1 MPSMDGLRA
10 TRRIKAARSTT
21 KVIKLP
27 RPWWLLALTLGIAS
41 PASAQ
46 APGTW
51 APIADLNQ
59 PRAEHTATLLANGTV
74 LISGGRDAADQ
85 PLASAEIYDPA
96 TGGFTLLA
104 SPLPAPVWGHTATRL
119 DHANVLAG
127 AERAR
132 GRAPRPYGHAP
143 SRRAGPRGGRLECL
157 GRPRVRR
164 TLRPDGRHRQ
174 PGGAA
179 QRPAHAGERRALAG
193 RHCTGGRGPDD
204 DERGS

>member
-10 TRRIKAARSTT
+10 TRRTKAARSTT

-96 TGGFTLLA
+96 TGGYTLLR
-104 SPLPAPVWGHTATRL
+104 S
-119 DHANVLAG
+119 
-127 AERAR
+127 E
-132 GRAPRPYGHAP
+132 
-143 SRRAGPRGGRLECL
+143 
-157 GRPRVRR
+157 
-164 TLRPDGRHRQ
+164 
-174 PGGAA
+174 
-179 QRPAHAGERRALAG
+179 ERRVG
-193 RHCTGGRGPDD
+193 KECRSRWSPYH
-204 DERGS
+204 